1 MKKAV
6 ANMASR
12 PRSASEAPNPVDIH
26 VGAKVKTRRITLGLS
41 QEELADAIG
50 LTFQQVQKYERGT
63 NRISASRLYQIAK
76 ALKVPIEFFFDGASN
91 ARAKATGFAE
101 SKQQSPYGSP
111 EDIMARRDTLE
122 LVRAY
127 TEIEDPALKKQLLM
141 MAKTMGGTRKK
152 RTKKS

>member
-1 MKKAV
+1 
-6 ANMASR
+6 MAPR
-12 PRSASEAPNPVDIH
+12 PREESDSPNPVDIH

-63 NRISASRLYQIAK
+63 NRISASRLFQIAK
-76 ALKVPIEFFFDGASN
+76 ALKVPIEFFFDGA
-91 ARAKATGFAE
+91 TGGRKVQGF
-101 SKQQSPYGSP
+101 SDNKQAPLGGAPS
-111 EDIMARRDTLE
+111 DLMARRDTLE

-152 RTKKS
+152 RKKS